1 MQEAA
6 QMRSLCCIPGAE
18 ADITYAFIEKK
29 DKEVEV
35 VKMNDPR
42 LGVEPKEKVL
52 KRSRK
57 A

>member
-1 MQEAA
+1 VQEAA